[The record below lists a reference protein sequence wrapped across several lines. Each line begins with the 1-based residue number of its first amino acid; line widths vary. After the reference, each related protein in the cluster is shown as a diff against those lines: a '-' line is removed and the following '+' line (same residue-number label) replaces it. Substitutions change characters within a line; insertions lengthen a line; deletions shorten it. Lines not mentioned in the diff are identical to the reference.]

1 MHLDTPILFLT
12 YKRFET
18 SKLVFESIKHAKPKK
33 LYFVSNA
40 SKNNNLEEFEKIL
53 KVRSL
58 INQIDW
64 DCELITLFREEYLE
78 VKQSITLSISWFFSL
93 EEKGII
99 LEDDC
104 VPSLSFFPF
113 CEELLN
119 YYEYNNEVYSIGGCC
134 FFEDLNLPDN
144 EYRFSNHAYIWGW
157 ATWRRAWLKYDL
169 NMYEWPN
176 FKNTN
181 SFKSIFKN
189 ILVRFYW
196 IRIFNLVYTGQVK
209 TWDYQWLYS
218 IWLNKGISII
228 PNRNLISNVGFGLD
242 SNFTHDNNS
251 LEAKMKISDV
261 KFPIKHLENR
271 IINKIEQEFVEK
283 YIYKISF
290 GSVIKNWIYQ
300 MYIQIK
306 SKNKII
312 LKIK

>member
-1 MHLDTPILFLT
+1 MQLDTPILFLT
-12 YKRFET
+12 YKRFGT
-18 SKLVFESIKHAKPKK
+18 SELVFESIKRVKPKK

-40 SKNNNLEEFEKIL
+40 PKNNDLEEFEKIL

-64 DCELITLFREEYLE
+64 DCDVKTLFREEYLE

-104 VPSLSFFPF
+104 VPSLSFFTF
-113 CEELLN
+113 CQELLN
-119 YYEYNNEVYSIGGCC
+119 FYENNTEVYSIGGCC

-144 EYRFSNHAYIWGW
+144 EYRFSKHAYIWGW

-169 NMYEWPN
+169 NMVEWPE
-176 FKNTN
+176 FKNSN

-189 ILVRFYW
+189 ILVRYYW
-196 IRIFNLVYTGQVK
+196 IRIFNLVYTSK
-209 TWDYQWLYS
+209 INTWDYQWLYS
-218 IWLNKGISII
+218 IWLNDGITII

-251 LEAKMKISDV
+251 LEANMKVSEV
-261 KFPIKHLENR
+261 RFPLNHFEGK
-271 IINKIEQEFVEK
+271 IINKLEQEYVEK
-283 YIYKISF
+283 YIYRISIW
-290 GSVIKNWIYQ
+290 SIIRNWAYEKYIDIKN
-300 MYIQIK
+300 K
-306 SKNKII
+306 KN
-312 LKIK
+312 LMF

>member
-1 MHLDTPILFLT
+1 LQLDTPILFLT
-12 YKRFET
+12 YKRFGT
-18 SKLVFESIKHAKPKK
+18 SELVFESIKRVKPKK

-40 SKNNNLEEFEKIL
+40 PKNNDLEEFEKIL

-64 DCELITLFREEYLE
+64 DCDVKTLFREEYLE

-104 VPSLSFFPF
+104 VPSLSFFTF
-113 CEELLN
+113 CQELLN
-119 YYEYNNEVYSIGGCC
+119 FYENNTEVYSIGGCC

-144 EYRFSNHAYIWGW
+144 EYRFSKHAYIWGW

-169 NMYEWPN
+169 NMVEWPE
-176 FKNTN
+176 FKNSN

-189 ILVRFYW
+189 ILVRYYW
-196 IRIFNLVYTGQVK
+196 IRIFNLVYTSK
-209 TWDYQWLYS
+209 INTWDYQWLYS
-218 IWLNKGISII
+218 IWLNDGITII

-251 LEAKMKISDV
+251 LEANMKVSEV
-261 KFPIKHLENR
+261 RFPLNHFEGK
-271 IINKIEQEFVEK
+271 IINKLEQEYVEK
-283 YIYKISF
+283 YIYRISIW
-290 GSVIKNWIYQ
+290 SIIRNWAYEKYIDIKN
-300 MYIQIK
+300 K
-306 SKNKII
+306 KN
-312 LKIK
+312 LMF